1 MKKVKISPF
10 TYFHVTIGILV
21 ILLCVVLF
29 VWCWLCNPESNEAGY
44 VLKVKNK
51 MFEDA
56 NDYLRFEQ
64 GDIDYYNELPE
75 TDFLYQENEITFEH
89 LIPNINNVNE
99 DTRQH
104 NTITHDTTV
113 VNTRHAVRHDNLQPI
128 NNTEATQVN
137 ILNVDTQNVHD
148 TLVNKYTKN
157 AFSELPVLMYSDL
170 NLIENILK
178 EAPKKDIHVIT
189 EVLNKIKDRNS
200 NITNL
205 GSNNEIEILD
215 RVWQHSKTNENI
227 KNELFNQIK
236 DSYENGYTVCP
247 TGFVNRIV
255 SCIHVENPEL
265 LPKTKDI
272 VKREMLN
279 TATFIMNQI
288 QDLNLPDTVFRSKL
302 MEKLEKDYSGIMTSD
317 EIAEEIKEW
326 IDYI

>member
-1 MKKVKISPF
+1 MKKVKGASF
-10 TYFHVTIGILV
+10 SYLYVTLAV
-21 ILLCVVLF
+21 SAILLCVLL
-29 VWCWLCNPESNEAGY
+29 WYRAGCSENNADAY

-51 MFEDA
+51 MFEDSD
-56 NDYLRFEQ
+56 DYLRFEE
-64 GDIDYYNELPE
+64 GDIYYYNELPQ
-75 TDFLYQENEITFEH
+75 TDFLYQENEITFEPPIRD
-89 LIPNINNVNE
+89 LNNINE

-104 NTITHDTTV
+104 TRATHDTTV
-113 VNTRHAVRHDNLQPI
+113 VNV
-128 NNTEATQVN
+128 
-137 ILNVDTQNVHD
+137 LNVDTQNVHD

-157 AFSELPVLMYSDL
+157 AFSELPGLMYKDP

-178 EAPKKDIHVIT
+178 EVPKKDFDVIT

-205 GSNNEIEILD
+205 GSNNELEVLD

-255 SCIHVENPEL
+255 SCIHVESPNL
-265 LPKTKDI
+265 MPKTKDI
-272 VKREMLN
+272 VKQEMLN
-279 TATFIMNQI
+279 TASFIMNQI
-288 QDLNLPDTVFRSKL
+288 QELNLPETDFRSKL

-317 EIAEEIKEW
+317 EIAEEIKDW
-326 IDYI
+326 IDYV